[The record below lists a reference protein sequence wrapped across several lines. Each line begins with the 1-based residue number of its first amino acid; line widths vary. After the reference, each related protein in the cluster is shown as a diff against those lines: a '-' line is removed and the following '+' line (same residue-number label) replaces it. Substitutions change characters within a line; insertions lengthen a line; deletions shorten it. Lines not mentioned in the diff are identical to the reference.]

1 VDAIFV
7 FFAIVDGLIL
17 FDLLALLVRSDPR
30 RSVGD
35 DARRDDRA
43 EGRTWLDRVE

>member
-17 FDLLALLVRSDPR
+17 LDLLALLLRSDPR

-35 DARRDDRA
+35 VARRGDRG
-43 EGRTWLDRVE
+43 EGRIWLDRVE